1 MNFKFINIILTIL
14 VVVICLAAS
23 YGLLFGEI
31 MPDMVG
37 NKRIIL
43 GVILAAY
50 AIFRS
55 LRLKKLL

>member
-1 MNFKFINIILTIL
+1 MNFKFINIILTVL
-14 VVVICLAAS
+14 VVVICFIAS
-23 YGLLFGEI
+23 YGLLIGDM

-43 GVILAAY
+43 GIILVAY
-50 AIFRS
+50 GIFRS